1 MIQKLLYLYLL
12 AGNPEGPV
20 LVSDYYEIASQ
31 HLKQEREWA
40 SPPHILV
47 CNSSRVTKSRL
58 NTALNFWKNLGYTFG
73 DVYYA
78 DKNDYNCA
86 TGEPLFGQIMIDIP
100 SSNFRFNDHLGNTKT
115 WFSEEDKRILKVK
128 IEILEG
134 WSDSSR
140 ILEHEIGHALGW
152 NDVNITGHIMNGIW
166 SRSGNNVKGL
176 QK

>member
-1 MIQKLLYLYLL
+1 MPYCTFSG
-12 AGNPEGPV
+12 GNEQGIAISKGDIYGNSCIPIG
-20 LVSDYYEIASQ
+20 LVSEQS
-31 HLKQEREWA
+31 W
-40 SPPHILV
+40 IL
-47 CNSSRVTKSRL
+47 
-58 NTALNFWKNLGYTFG
+58 Y
-73 DVYYA
+73 

-140 ILEHEIGHALGW
+140 ILEHELGHALGW
-152 NDVNITGHIMNGIW
+152 NDVNITGHIMNGVW